1 MSAVVLLSHFTI
13 CSLMLYR
20 HILQQPLGFVLCVKI
35 VCKTYQSYLWAKP
48 RGQQLPMTASFLG
61 TMELS
66 RPTSPSLVPG
76 WQGLRSSQT
85 SAAARA
91 HQRQQED
98 SDINI
103 HSL

>member
-1 MSAVVLLSHFTI
+1 MSSVVLLSHFTV

-20 HILQQPLGFVLCVKI
+20 HTLQQPLGFVLCVKI
-35 VCKTYQSYLWAKP
+35 LPKTYESYLWAKP

-66 RPTSPSLVPG
+66 RSTGPSLVPS
-76 WQGLRSSQT
+76 WQP

-91 HQRQQED
+91 HQRRQED
-98 SDINI
+98 PDSSI
-103 HSL
+103 HGL